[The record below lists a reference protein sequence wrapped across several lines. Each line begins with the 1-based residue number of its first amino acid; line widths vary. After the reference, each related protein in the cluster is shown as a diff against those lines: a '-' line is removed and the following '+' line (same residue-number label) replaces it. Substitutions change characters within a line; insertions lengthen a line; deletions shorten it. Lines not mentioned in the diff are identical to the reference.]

1 MDSLECF
8 PMGSSALLLA
18 WKSPQEVNGKLTG
31 FRIYYQEV
39 DGTQL
44 GPVLE
49 RQPRIINPQ
58 SDKAKLAGLR
68 PHSKYRV
75 CSYLTTLKY
84 VGYKACFDC
93 IFFTNCEIYIVWF
106 CEKI

>member
-75 CSYLTTLKY
+75 CSYTKIRRLQGLFSLHFFHLIVLT
-84 VGYKACFDC
+84 
-93 IFFTNCEIYIVWF
+93 N
-106 CEKI
+106 

>member
-75 CSYLTTLKY
+75 CILLSDRLWSFKL
-84 VGYKACFDC
+84 VGSKVTRFNQSNEYPGK
-93 IFFTNCEIYIVWF
+93 
-106 CEKI
+106 

>member
-75 CSYLTTLKY
+75 CSYTCFDFVFFYLIVLAKPIAYEKY
-84 VGYKACFDC
+84 VFS
-93 IFFTNCEIYIVWF
+93 VVL
-106 CEKI
+106 

>member
-1 MDSLECF
+1 MIILINIFSREGKPGPVDSLECF

-75 CSYLTTLKY
+75 R
-84 VGYKACFDC
+84 
-93 IFFTNCEIYIVWF
+93 IFYIAKLV
-106 CEKI
+106 